1 MIRSFIQTAPGRQNR
16 SKNLKSENIPPL
28 CFRLEDGEDACT
40 EARYELKEKNK
51 VFLGSFK

>member
-1 MIRSFIQTAPGRQNR
+1 VRFVVI
-16 SKNLKSENIPPL
+16 

-51 VFLGSFK
+51 VNPSMVTPWLYSK